1 MKLTKTFAVIVALMM
16 SLCLV
21 ATSAFAGSGADGGGG
36 VSAGAVSL
44 ATQSKT
50 PSVEYEKS
58 ADGKTFYI
66 ECINVDEYP
75 VTIVLALYNGT
86 KLEEVKI
93 SQGYSSEATFV
104 TGCQY
109 DKERIMVLKSLGT
122 MCPVVKS
129 ENIIEKKVDDFS
141 DAVYVNIADIDS
153 TEEGETYDTILYYA
167 SPTTSR
173 VSRYK
178 LSKDA
183 KYIYNNVQIDG
194 FASFDE
200 IIKDGYRD
208 IRVHDEV
215 EIALVDKDGDERI
228 DLVGVKEYT
237 YDIVNSVDKES
248 SLVEGIYKDLKIE
261 YENAAVSMKNAE
273 GDKITLDDFSKGDVI
288 AYISSNSDS
297 YGYDRIEIINLG
309 QNSVTGMVDETD
321 AGNRLAWVNSTEYGV
336 TGIEMPCLGDEG
348 VFYLTKT
355 GKIFFYELIIE
366 KDYAYVLD
374 AGFISANFTEV
385 WQIKLLTQENEVC
398 VYTVRDSIKF
408 NGEYISCKR
417 ENCEYLETFIAKDT
431 SGGKDADKGGHRVIT
446 YELDGSGRVKI
457 INTVDSASFADE
469 KYDEETHSLGTSLL
483 DNTVLFNV
491 SSDYREDYFASDI
504 SSLEDGT
511 EYSGYHITYMSGI
524 VDCVVITHPGLPEE
538 NVPEEEPEEVT
549 SYYAY
554 VVDAAIN
561 ESSIDGLWQVKLLT
575 EDDRV
580 KVYTVK
586 ERVKINGETMYSPDE
601 CFDFFESFSIQHGTG
616 GVENLD
622 RGAHRVI
629 NYTLDANGEIRKIDT
644 FGWTQFSDEQINAS
658 DFDENVI
665 VFNVSSED
673 SDSWYATEISSFE
686 GGELYSGYYITN
698 LNDDNDC
705 VVITEGLEKDIV
717 EEPEVLTDMSYAYV
731 LNSAFSDAD
740 FTECWQLKLL
750 TQDNEIV
757 IYTVDSSIKADD
769 EIVSARTE
777 DCEFLED
784 FVAWEDEYGNDLD
797 KGAHRVVTYGV
808 DSKNK
813 IREINTVN
821 YRYFMDKEY
830 YTDTQ
835 VLGDAELADNAVIFN
850 IAALKSDSYFATDI
864 SSLVEWGEY
873 TGAYITNAD
882 GENDC
887 IIITD
892 AGSSINYPQ
901 DIAVVSSVSDS
912 DIYGSQEDAKKVSY
926 YLSSDKVCEYKID
939 TGSLVNYDNYESPSS
954 KFFPIVS
961 DSIVSDYEIIN
972 ITDAQVTLVETDGEY
987 NPDVWKNK
995 TDIPFIIVVPDTE
1008 TSILYIT
1015 NP

>member
-36 VSAGAVSL
+36 ASAGAVSL

-86 KLEEVKI
+86 KLAEVKI

-129 ENIIEKKVDDFS
+129 ENVIEKKVDDFS

-248 SLVEGIYKDLKIE
+248 SLVEGIYKNLKIE
-261 YENAAVSMKNAE
+261 YENADVSMKNAE

-321 AGNRLAWVNSTEYGV
+321 AGNRLALVNSTEYGV

-385 WQIKLLTQENEVC
+385 WQIKLLTQENEVF

-408 NGEYISCKR
+408 NDEYISCKR
-417 ENCEYLETFIAKDT
+417 EDCEYLETFIAKDT

-561 ESSIDGLWQVKLLT
+561 ESSIAGLWQVKLLT

-601 CFDFFESFSIQHGTG
+601 CSDFFESFSIQHGTG

-686 GGELYSGYYITN
+686 GGELYSGYYIIN
-698 LNDDNDC
+698 SEGN
-705 VVITEGLEKDIV
+705 VVCL
-717 EEPEVLTDMSYAYV
+717 
-731 LNSAFSDAD
+731 
-740 FTECWQLKLL
+740 
-750 TQDNEIV
+750 
-757 IYTVDSSIKADD
+757 
-769 EIVSARTE
+769 
-777 DCEFLED
+777 
-784 FVAWEDEYGNDLD
+784 
-797 KGAHRVVTYGV
+797 VVT
-808 DSKNK
+808 
-813 IREINTVN
+813 RE
-821 YRYFMDKEY
+821 
-830 YTDTQ
+830 
-835 VLGDAELADNAVIFN
+835 
-850 IAALKSDSYFATDI
+850 AL
-864 SSLVEWGEY
+864 
-873 TGAYITNAD
+873 GAYDQT
-882 GENDC
+882 
-887 IIITD
+887 
-892 AGSSINYPQ
+892 
-901 DIAVVSSVSDS
+901 IALVSSVSDS

-987 NPDVWKNK
+987 NPDV
-995 TDIPFIIVVPDTE
+995 
-1008 TSILYIT
+1008 
-1015 NP
+1015 